1 MKHTIK
7 SHGTITKCMFLQTYM
22 PRYTH
27 VYIHWSLMHLHL
39 HIYTDRR
46 KQRRDS
52 IELQGVA
59 SWRRAASLAELLWLA
74 MGRAYGTVAKSFWLS
89 RQPSNHGR
97 PSTFVSRGLGALM
110 GQDWDQVCKSK
121 VGPNRI
127 CSYLHL
133 SEDGS
138 GCQAWIPPLQL
149 RRCSPGPSYRV
160 LLQILRCGP

>member
-1 MKHTIK
+1 MGQLPNACFCKPTCPDIHMCTYTGRLCICI
-7 SHGTITKCMFLQTYM
+7 SISIQTDENNVETALSCKGLPPGVE
-22 PRYTH
+22 PR
-27 VYIHWSLMHLHL
+27 
-39 HIYTDRR
+39 
-46 KQRRDS
+46 
-52 IELQGVA
+52 
-59 SWRRAASLAELLWLA
+59 SLAELLWLA
-74 MGRAYGTVAKSFWLS
+74 MGRAYGTVAKSFLLS